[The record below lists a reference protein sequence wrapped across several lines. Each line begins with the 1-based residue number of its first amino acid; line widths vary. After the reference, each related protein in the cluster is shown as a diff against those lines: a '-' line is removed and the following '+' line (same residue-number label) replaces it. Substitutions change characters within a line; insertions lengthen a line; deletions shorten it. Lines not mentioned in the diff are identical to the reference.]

1 MHEILKWIIKP
12 AVCWAAPASQVGSTE
27 VSVSDTA
34 QSPRKLRFAFVSTC
48 VGYSFFDTIKKGME
62 DAAAAL
68 GVECKYTG
76 TPGVDSK
83 AQAEMVRQ
91 AVADGYDGIAV
102 SIIDP
107 HAFDEVVL
115 EAMHKGVPVIAFNED
130 NQHGHNARLASVC
143 QNFYQAGQTLG
154 KECSAFLANNRKI
167 LMTMHDAHVSALE
180 DRLRGAQD
188 VLRARGVEWQVL
200 ITGTDRDK
208 AMARI
213 REALTLSPEIKVV
226 LSTGQADT
234 EAAGLVL
241 EKHFPA
247 ADYAAAGFDLS
258 PETLRL
264 IKKGVIRFTIDQQPY
279 AQGFYPVVQLAL
291 YCRFGIRPSDID
303 AGAALITAENCDSVM
318 DLCRQNYR

>member
-1 MHEILKWIIKP
+1 M
-12 AVCWAAPASQVGSTE
+12 AASFSNTAKSQ
-27 VSVSDTA
+27 
-34 QSPRKLRFAFVSTC
+34 RRLRFAFVSTC

-68 GVECKYTG
+68 GVDCEYMG
-76 TPGVDSK
+76 TPGVDAK

-107 HAFDEVVL
+107 QAFDEVVL
-115 EAMHKGVPVIAFNED
+115 EATQKGVPVVAFNED
-130 NQHGHNARLASVC
+130 NQRGHNARLASVC

-154 KECSAFLANNRKI
+154 KECSAFLPNNRKV
-167 LMTMHDAHVSALE
+167 LMTMHDAHVAALE

-188 VLRARGVEWQVL
+188 VLRTRGVEWQVL

-208 AMARI
+208 AMAGI
-213 REALTLSPEIKVV
+213 REALTRTPEIKVV

-264 IKKGVIRFTIDQQPY
+264 IKIGIIRFTIDQQPY

-303 AGAALITAENCDSVM
+303 AGGALITTENCDSVM
-318 DLCRQNYR
+318 DLCRQKYR

>member
-1 MHEILKWIIKP
+1 MQRIVNWIIKP
-12 AVCWAAPASQVGSTE
+12 AVCWAAPVPQIGITVASVF
-27 VSVSDTA
+27 DTA
-34 QSPRKLRFAFVSTC
+34 KSQRKLRFAFVSTC
-48 VGYSFFDTIKKGME
+48 VGYNFFDTIKKGME

-76 TPGVDSK
+76 TPGVDAK

-107 HAFDEVVL
+107 HAFDDVVL

-154 KECSAFLANNRKI
+154 ENCSAFLANNRKV

-188 VLRARGVEWQVL
+188 VLRTRGVQWQVL

-213 REALTLSPEIKVV
+213 HEAMASRSEIKVV

-241 EKHFPA
+241 EKYFPA
-247 ADYAAAGFDLS
+247 AGYAAAGFDLS

-318 DLCRQNYR
+318 DLCRQKYR

>member
-1 MHEILKWIIKP
+1 MS
-12 AVCWAAPASQVGSTE
+12 APEVGSTAA
-27 VSVSDTA
+27 SFSDTIKS
-34 QSPRKLRFAFVSTC
+34 QKKLRFAFVSTC
-48 VGYSFFDTIKKGME
+48 VGYSFFDTVKKGME

-68 GVECKYTG
+68 GVECEYMG
-76 TPGVDSK
+76 TQGVDAK

-107 HAFDEVVL
+107 QAFDEAVL
-115 EAMHKGVPVIAFNED
+115 EATHKGVPVLAFNED

-154 KECSAFLANNRKI
+154 NESFAFVAKNHKI

-188 VLRARGVEWQVL
+188 VLKAKARGVEWQVL

-213 REALTLSPEIKVV
+213 REALTLNPEIKVV

-241 EKHFPA
+241 EKYFPVS
-247 ADYAAAGFDLS
+247 DYAAAGFDLS

-264 IKKGVIRFTIDQQPY
+264 IRKGVIRFTIDQQPY

-303 AGAALITAENCDSVM
+303 AGAALITAANCDSVM

>member
-1 MHEILKWIIKP
+1 MS
-12 AVCWAAPASQVGSTE
+12 ASEVGI
-27 VSVSDTA
+27 TA
-34 QSPRKLRFAFVSTC
+34 TSSSGTVKSQRKLRFAFVSTC
-48 VGYSFFDTIKKGME
+48 VGYSFFDTVKKGME

-68 GVECKYTG
+68 GVECEYMG
-76 TPGVDSK
+76 TPGVDAK

-91 AVADGYDGIAV
+91 SVADGYDGIAV

-107 HAFDEVVL
+107 QAFDEVVR
-115 EAMHKGVPVIAFNED
+115 EATRKGVPVVAFNED
-130 NQHGHNARLASVC
+130 NQHGHNTRLASVC

-154 KECSAFLANNRKI
+154 KESSAFVAEKQKI

-188 VLRARGVEWQVL
+188 VLTTREVEWQVL
-200 ITGTDRDK
+200 ITGTERDK

-213 REALTLSPEIKVV
+213 REALTSNPEIKVV

-241 EKHFPA
+241 ENHFPA

-264 IKKGVIRFTIDQQPY
+264 VRKGIIRFTIDQQPY

-291 YCRFGIRPSDID
+291 YCRFGIRPSDIN
-303 AGAALITAENCDSVM
+303 AGAALITAANCDSVM
-318 DLCRQNYR
+318 DLCRQKYR